1 MSKRLIAMGI
11 AAVLTACGLPANV
24 VVLIPDEGGTV
35 GGVAVADHG
44 VQVELSAPYEAT
56 GTGDSTRSGDVFV
69 ANRRLVETVF
79 ARALAA
85 TPRAPTVYVIYFILG
100 QIEVDPRSADTLAA
114 AVNSARSTANAD
126 ISVVGHTDAIGDD
139 NENLA
144 LSLRR
149 AQAVRDAL
157 VGGSLRPSAI
167 EIGYHGSNNPRVPQ
181 PRGVPEPEN
190 RRVEVTIR

>member
-1 MSKRLIAMGI
+1 MSKRLIALGI
-11 AAVLTACGLPANV
+11 VAVLTACGLPANV
-24 VVLIPDEGGTV
+24 VVLIPDEAGTV
-35 GGVAVADHG
+35 GRVAVAHHG
-44 VQVELSAPYEAT
+44 VQEELSASYEAT
-56 GTGDSTRSGDVFV
+56 GTGDSTRSGQVFV
-69 ANRRLVETVF
+69 ADRGLVETVF
-79 ARALAA
+79 ARALAT
-85 TPRAPTVYVIYFILG
+85 TPRAPTVYVIYFVLG
-100 QIEVDPRSADTLAA
+100 QTNVDPRSTDTLEA
-114 AVNSARSTANAD
+114 AVNSSRSTVDPD

-149 AQAVRDAL
+149 AQVVRDAL
-157 VGGSLRPSAI
+157 VGGSVPPSAI

>member
-1 MSKRLIAMGI
+1 MSKRLIAMGT

-44 VQVELSAPYEAT
+44 AQVELSAPYEAI
-56 GTGDSTRSGDVFV
+56 GTGDGTRSGDVFV
-69 ANRRLVETVF
+69 ANRRLVENVF
-79 ARALAA
+79 TRALAA

-100 QIEVDPRSADTLAA
+100 QTEVDPRSADTLAA
-114 AVNSARSTANAD
+114 AVNSARSTVNAD

-139 NENLA
+139 NENLS

-157 VGGSLRPSAI
+157 VDGSLRPFAI